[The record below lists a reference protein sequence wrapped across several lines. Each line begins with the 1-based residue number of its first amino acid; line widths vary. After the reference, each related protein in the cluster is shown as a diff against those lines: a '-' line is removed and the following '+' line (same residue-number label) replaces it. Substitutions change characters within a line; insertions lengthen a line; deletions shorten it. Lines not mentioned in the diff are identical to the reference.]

1 MIIGCV
7 AIGGAAMHAD
17 VITPE
22 QALERAAAQGPS
34 AVRAKVA
41 TKTQPQLLLT
51 ARAAERPTAYVF
63 SNAAEAGYMVL
74 SADDK
79 AVPVLGYSDTG
90 SFDPENIPDGLK
102 YWLDLY
108 GREMEYANANGLEP
122 ATPMRVQ
129 NEFAPIEPLCS
140 TVWGQDT
147 PYNDMCPA
155 IGTSRTVAGCVA
167 TAMAQMM
174 KYHQYPA
181 VGTGT
186 GKAKVY
192 NSKGELISNV
202 SVAFGDYPLDW
213 ANMTDTYTSAS
224 TTAQKDAVATLMYL
238 CGMSVEMQYA
248 LDGSG
253 AASAA
258 VASGLIDHFDYDKG
272 TWYAPRD
279 LYSLSQWQ
287 QMIYNDLANVGPV
300 VYSGATADNEG
311 HSFVCDGYS
320 SDGYF
325 HFNWGWEG
333 MSDGYYLFT
342 CLNPLEQGTGGAT
355 ILEPFSYIQDAILGA
370 QPNKGITDEVYC
382 YMYTSGNLSTD
393 VSSAN
398 CGSSWITLM
407 GEFWNGSPY
416 TINGTL
422 GIFLDKEDGTSQYSA
437 GTNMGSCEPGGGFGG
452 YYIRLPNNLSDGTYT
467 MTAGWAD
474 SDGVSHRMLNP
485 QNTISSFEVVVSSK
499 KATITP
505 IRPDCYVTVTS
516 VYTPSGFGY
525 AGVRNKFELELV
537 NNSSVEFNNSICAG
551 LYLKGSS
558 PASTTAPAYLGA
570 ADQLLLDVGD
580 TMEYEYISA
589 FTGAPAGEYVLYF
602 MDPDDYTWYSYGYNF
617 VLEEAPAE
625 TEFVI
630 TNFQLNGG
638 ANEENGVF
646 EVLDASNLNF
656 TFDIECVSGVVDRTF
671 TIGIFRANGKN
682 WNTSF
687 TTPEIL
693 AMPGETVAVAA
704 QSSLRNPSF
713 NKQYHAYLY
722 AGTTSSSEQLA
733 GPIDFT
739 YVAQLGVSSIE
750 ADDEAVSVEYYN
762 LQGQKVENP
771 TPGLYISV
779 SRYADGTTRSE
790 KVKFK

>member
-1 MIIGCV
+1 MKKTLMIIGCV
-7 AIGGAAMHAD
+7 AMGSAAMHAD

-22 QALERAAAQGPS
+22 QALERAAAQGPT

-41 TKTQPQLLLT
+41 AKTQPQLLFT

-79 AVPVLGYSDTG
+79 ALPVLGYSDSG
-90 SFDPENIPDGLK
+90 SFDPNNIPDGLK

-122 ATPMRVQ
+122 ATPMKVQ
-129 NEFAPIEPLCS
+129 NEFAPIEPMCS
-140 TVWGQDT
+140 TVWGQDA
-147 PYNDMCPA
+147 PYSNMCPA
-155 IGTSRTVAGCVA
+155 YGSTHAVTGCVA

-174 KYHQYPA
+174 KYHEYPA

-186 GKAKVY
+186 AKVTFY
-192 NSKGELISNV
+192 GSTY

-238 CGMSVEMQYA
+238 CGMSVDMSYA
-248 LDGSG
+248 LDASG
-253 AASAA
+253 AVSNNIPA
-258 VASGLIDHFDYDKG
+258 GLIDHFDYDKG
-272 TWYAPRD
+272 TWYAVRD

-300 VYSGATADNEG
+300 VYSGATADYEG
-311 HSFVCDGYS
+311 HCFVCDGYS

-333 MSDGYYLFT
+333 MSDGYYLLT

-355 ILEPFSYIQDAILGA
+355 ILEPFSYTQDAILGA
-370 QPNKGITDEVYC
+370 QPNKGTTDVKY
-382 YMYTSGNLSTD
+382 YMYTLGNLSTD
-393 VSSAN
+393 RTSAT
-398 CGSSWITLM
+398 CGSTWVTML
-407 GEFWNGSPY
+407 GEYWNGSTY
-416 TINGTL
+416 TISGTI
-422 GIFLDKEDGTSQYSA
+422 GAYLDKDDGSSEYIP
-437 GTNMGSCEPGGGFGG
+437 GSSMSDVIPGGGFGG
-452 YYIRLPNNLSDGTYT
+452 FYIRFPSSLADGTYT
-467 MTAGWAD
+467 MVPAWSD
-474 SDGVSHRMLNP
+474 SDGNCHRMVSP
-485 QNTISSFEVVVSSK
+485 QNCISSFEVMVSSK

-516 VYTPSGFGY
+516 VTTPSGFGY

-558 PASTTAPAYLGA
+558 PASCTAPAYLGA

-580 TMEYEYISA
+580 TMEYEYVTA
-589 FTGAPAGEYVLYF
+589 FTGAPAGEYILYF
-602 MDPDDYTWYSYGYNF
+602 MDPDDYTWYSNGFNL
-617 VLEEAPAE
+617 VLQEAPAE
-625 TEFVI
+625 NEFVVS
-630 TNFQLNGG
+630 NFQLNGG
-638 ANEENGVF
+638 ANEEDGVF
-646 EVLDASNLNF
+646 EVTDPNNLVF
-656 TFDIECVSGVVDRTF
+656 TFDIECTSGLIDRTF
-671 TIGIFRANGKN
+671 TIGVLRGSAST

-687 TTPEIL
+687 TTSAALVME
-693 AMPGETVAVAA
+693 GEKVSVSTTGA
-704 QSSLRNPSF
+704 LRNASL

-722 AGTTSSSEQLA
+722 AGTTSSSEKLA

-739 YVAQLGVSSIE
+739 YVSQLGVSSIA

-790 KVKFK
+790 KVKF